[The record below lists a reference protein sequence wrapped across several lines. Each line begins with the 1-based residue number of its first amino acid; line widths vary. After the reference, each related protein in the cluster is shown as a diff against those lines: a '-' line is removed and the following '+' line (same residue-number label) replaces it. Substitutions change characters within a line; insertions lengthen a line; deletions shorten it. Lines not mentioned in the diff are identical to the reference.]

1 MIGGT
6 CHPGSGNRIGWALDA
21 SGHTIVVSGKYVD
34 SQSFSVLETDLDEM
48 LRATVGP
55 EALRSSTTPVL
66 AARYRSGRSV
76 AVMDLMQLIEWIK
89 APPALLP
96 SSRNE
101 TVRHTARVPPH
112 LRTDAR

>member
-6 CHPGSGNRIGWALDA
+6 CHSGSGNRIGWALDA

-34 SQSFSVLETDLDEM
+34 SASFQVLETDLDEM

-55 EALRSSTTPVL
+55 EAVRSGTTPVL
-66 AARYRSGRSV
+66 AVRYRSGRSI
-76 AVMDLMQLIEWIK
+76 AVMDLLQLMEWIK

-101 TVRHTARVPPH
+101 AVRHSARVPPH
-112 LRTDAR
+112 LRSDR

>member
-6 CHPGSGNRIGWALDA
+6 CHPGSGNRIGWALDT

-34 SQSFSVLETDLDEM
+34 AKSFQVLETDLDEM

-55 EALRSSTTPVL
+55 EAVRSGTTPVL

-76 AVMDLMQLIEWIK
+76 AVMDLLQLVEWIRR
-89 APPALLP
+89 PPELLP

-101 TVRHTARVPPH
+101 AVRHTARVPPH